1 MKRRDFV
8 EKTLAGGAFL
18 GAGAPFALGG
28 PAAADGEGAQG
39 DRATGGGVTG
49 ERGVVVERSVDGQ
62 PHRGKVL
69 AAIQPHCDD
78 IPLFAGGTVAK
89 LLKEGYT
96 GYLIRTTNDEKAG
109 VGATLAESILND
121 ERDTEKV
128 GAVFGM
134 KKVYNLYYRNHQL
147 DNYDIQDLKGR
158 LIFLFRLLKV
168 DTLVSFDPWGHYE
181 ENPDHYVTARA
192 VEAARWMAGNSRNYP
207 EHFDAGVEPHS
218 VREQYYYA
226 RGPQLVNRVVDI
238 TEVIDVKVAVNR
250 VNVTQGP
257 AGENGSRLMARLAS
271 EKKHLRILGDDPETA
286 NLQYIKHFVLDLAS
300 EGLRGVPSDR
310 EVGRKYGFAYAEQFH
325 YVGPRPDAVNQYI
338 EQHAERLQAR

>member
-8 EKTLAGGAFL
+8 EKTLVGGALL
-18 GAGAPFALGG
+18 GAGSHFGFG
-28 PAAADGEGAQG
+28 DGAAAPDDTSTQG
-39 DRATGGGVTG
+39 GATGDGVTG
-49 ERGVVVERSVDGQ
+49 QREVVVERSVEGQ
-62 PHRGKVL
+62 PHKGKVL

-96 GYLIRTTNDEKAG
+96 GYLLRTTNDEKAG
-109 VGATLAESILND
+109 VGATLGESIVND

-128 GAVFGM
+128 GEVYGM

-147 DNYDIQDLKGR
+147 DNYDIQELKAR

-168 DTLVSFDPWGHYE
+168 DTIVSFDPWGHYE

-207 EHFDAGVEPHS
+207 EHFDAGVAPHS

-238 TEVIDVKVAVNR
+238 TDVIDVKVAVNR

-257 AGENGSRLMARLAS
+257 AGENGSRLRARLAS
-271 EKKHLRILGDDPETA
+271 EKKRLAILGDDDET
-286 NLQYIKHFVLDLAS
+286 
-300 EGLRGVPSDR
+300 
-310 EVGRKYGFAYAEQFH
+310 
-325 YVGPRPDAVNQYI
+325 
-338 EQHAERLQAR
+338 

>member
-8 EKTLAGGAFL
+8 GKTLAGGALL
-18 GAGAPFALGG
+18 GAGAPLGFG
-28 PAAADGEGAQG
+28 GEPVPPGAGAAQAAATSD
-39 DRATGGGVTG
+39 GVTAEG
-49 ERGVVVERSVDGQ
+49 DVFVERPREGQ
-62 PHRGKVL
+62 PFKGRVL

-109 VGATLAESILND
+109 IGETLGESILND
-121 ERDTEKV
+121 ETDTENV
-128 GAVFGM
+128 GKVFGM
-134 KKVYNLYYRNHQL
+134 RKVYNLYYRNHQM

-168 DTLVSFDPWGHYE
+168 DTIVSFDPWGHYE

-207 EHFDAGVEPHS
+207 EHFDAGLTPHA

-226 RGPQLVNRVVDI
+226 RGPQLVNRIVDISDVVDI
-238 TEVIDVKVAVNR
+238 KVAANR
-250 VNVTQGP
+250 MNITQGP
-257 AGENGSRLMARLAS
+257 AGANGARLRARLAA
-271 EKKHLRILGDDPETA
+271 ERKRLPILGDDEESA
-286 NLQYIKHFVLDLAS
+286 NLQYIRHFVLDVAS
-300 EGLRGVPSDR
+300 QALRGVPSDR
-310 EVGRKYGFAYAEQFH
+310 EIGRQYGLEWAERFH
-325 YVGPRPDAVNQYI
+325 YIGPKPNAVNAYVQK
-338 EQHAERLQAR
+338 HAVPL

>member
-8 EKTLAGGAFL
+8 GKTLAGGALL
-18 GAGAPFALGG
+18 GAGAHLGASG
-28 PAAADGEGAQG
+28 ESILSGAGEDQAAPVEGA
-39 DRATGGGVTG
+39 TSVF
-49 ERGVVVERSVDGQ
+49 VERPREGQ
-62 PHRGKVL
+62 PFKGRVL

-121 ERDTEKV
+121 ETDTENV
-128 GAVFGM
+128 GKAFGM
-134 KKVYNLYYRNHQL
+134 RKVYNLYYRNHQM

-168 DTLVSFDPWGHYE
+168 DTLISFDPWGHYE

-192 VEAARWMAGNSRNYP
+192 VEAARWMAGNDRNYP
-207 EHFDAGVEPHS
+207 EHFDAGLSPHT

-238 TEVIDVKVAVNR
+238 SDVIDIKVAANR
-250 VNVTQGP
+250 VNITQGP
-257 AGENGSRLMARLAS
+257 AGANGARLRARLAADR
-271 EKKHLRILGDDPETA
+271 KRLPILGDDEEAA
-286 NLQYIKHFVLDLAS
+286 NLQYIRHFVLDVAS
-300 EGLRGVPSDR
+300 QTLRGVPSDR
-310 EVGRKYGFAYAEQFH
+310 EIGRQHGLEWAERFH
-325 YVGPRPDAVNQYI
+325 YIGPRPDAVTAYV
-338 EQHAERLQAR
+338 EKYAVPM